1 MNILSNVF
9 NEQANCIINNF
20 SDVEIKDDS
29 ILISTEIKFDYI
41 DINVKKCDG
50 VAGWKKKNKCKN
62 GYSIVFKI
70 TPISRSLI
78 EIEAFSYGLLAEVLL
93 TYINN
98 KWTFINNDNE
108 SEYSQENAYLSINF
122 TNSLNLHNQ
131 LTDFIVQSVYD
142 IMHCLNMDK
151 ADTVDSTVYDSDS
164 FDKPEIEGDL
174 LITINEHNIDVL
186 QHRGLIRLS
195 KTTAVKIDRT
205 MFGKKIIMKDNERGC
220 FYPLDIN
227 DFTYISNKDIIYI
240 GGR

>member
-70 TPISRSLI
+70 TPISNSLI
-78 EIEAFSYGLLAEVLL
+78 EIEVFSYGLLAEVLL

-108 SEYSQENAYLSINF
+108 SEYVQENAYLSINF
-122 TNSLNLHNQ
+122 TNSLNSHNQ
-131 LTDFIVQSVYD
+131 LTDFIVQFVYD

-151 ADTVDSTVYDSDS
+151 SDTVDSTVYDSDS

-195 KTTAVKIDRT
+195 KTTAVKIDKT
-205 MFGKKIIMKDNERGC
+205 MIGKKIIMKDNERGC

>member
-9 NEQANCIINNF
+9 NEQTDCIINNF

-78 EIEAFSYGLLAEVLL
+78 EIEVFSYGLLAEVLL
-93 TYINN
+93 TYIDN

-122 TNSLNLHNQ
+122 TNSLNSHNQ

-205 MFGKKIIMKDNERGC
+205 MIGKKIIMKDNERGC

-227 DFTYISNKDIIYI
+227 DFTYISDKDIIYI